1 MTQPNDAPSDGNKKP
16 SSETADHED
25 VARLVDEAI
34 LGDEEQQQD
43 QPKVEATSPLLQL
56 GVNDEANASA
66 VTLLYP
72 DEFAFTESHG
82 WLHYT
87 DGHWA
92 SENAEAAVERAVV
105 DMLKTRVRD
114 ALDEDAQAHEKL
126 IKFCTPNSARVK
138 GTVYLL
144 RSKVAV
150 SQSLFDV
157 EPDLLNCPNGVV
169 DLRTGELL
177 PHDPG
182 YHFMHMAGVLYD
194 RQASSAI
201 WEDWLT
207 ETVGDQEV
215 ARYLQLAAGYTLTGL
230 TSEEVV
236 FYIHGPPRSGKGI
249 FTETLRRTLGEQLA
263 KVIPFSVLTAK
274 ADVDSQNFA
283 LAPLKPTRLVL
294 ASESNQYE
302 RFNEAKLKSI
312 TGGDAISCSFKHRD
326 AFTYRP
332 QFKVWVTSNQP
343 IRADPDDDA
352 VWSRIRL
359 LHFPTSHLGRE
370 DKTLKERIQAN
381 LPGVLAWA
389 VRGAVDW
396 YRSLPEGLPELPSMA
411 EAKDDQRSEMDF
423 VQQWIDECC
432 LLEPSA
438 FTTSGVLYESYASW
452 CKSNGVIAKQQS
464 GLSASLRGRGL
475 KNRQGRV
482 PGRVNSARGFIGIRL
497 VS

>member
-16 SSETADHED
+16 SSETVDHED

-34 LGDEEQQQD
+34 LGDEVPQGD
-43 QPKVEATSPLLQL
+43 QPKAEATSPLLQL
-56 GVNDEANASA
+56 GVNDEANACA

-92 SENAEAAVERAVV
+92 TENAEAAVERAVV
-105 DMLKTRVRD
+105 ETLKTRVRD
-114 ALDEDAQAHEKL
+114 GLDEDAQAYEKV
-126 IKFCTPNSARVK
+126 IRFCTPNSSRVK
-138 GTVYLL
+138 GTVHLL

-169 DLRTGELL
+169 DLRTGKLL
-177 PHDPG
+177 PHASE
-182 YHFMHMAGVLYD
+182 YRFMHMAGVAYD
-194 RQASSAI
+194 PQASSAV

-207 ETVGDQEV
+207 ETVGDPQV
-215 ARYLQLAAGYTLTGL
+215 AHYLQMAAGYTLTGR

-236 FYIHGPPRSGKGI
+236 FYICGPPRSGKGI
-249 FTETLRRTLGEQLA
+249 FIETLRLTLGEQLA
-263 KVIPFSVLTAK
+263 RVIPFSVLTAK

-332 QFKVWVTSNQP
+332 QFKVWITSNQP

-352 VWSRIRL
+352 V
-359 LHFPTSHLGRE
+359 
-370 DKTLKERIQAN
+370 
-381 LPGVLAWA
+381 
-389 VRGAVDW
+389 
-396 YRSLPEGLPELPSMA
+396 
-411 EAKDDQRSEMDF
+411 
-423 VQQWIDECC
+423 
-432 LLEPSA
+432 
-438 FTTSGVLYESYASW
+438 
-452 CKSNGVIAKQQS
+452 
-464 GLSASLRGRGL
+464 
-475 KNRQGRV
+475 
-482 PGRVNSARGFIGIRL
+482 
-497 VS
+497 